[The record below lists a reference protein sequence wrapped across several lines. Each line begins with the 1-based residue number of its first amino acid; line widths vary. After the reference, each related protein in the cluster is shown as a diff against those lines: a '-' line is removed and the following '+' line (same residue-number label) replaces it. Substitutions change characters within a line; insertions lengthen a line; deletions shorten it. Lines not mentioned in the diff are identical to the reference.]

1 MNEEKKTDLTV
12 MKNKEK
18 YMMNLTP
25 TKEQKEKL
33 NELIQEYK
41 LPKTEIFYHFNY
53 GSWYVDLANTKE
65 SQINY
70 DFYDLVYTL
79 KPFLEKEEKE
89 TQKEFNK
96 RVKETTEQIQT
107 ELIEIYR
114 EYKKHIITWIQKNIT
129 KNMTYKELFK
139 IFKDTWGN
147 APFQLEPL
155 LEQMALLIGDK
166 AVIQN
171 VVGESGS
178 FKSTRSIIEV
188 NTLPRVMIM
197 DDATLAGISR
207 MQLTQGQNFLDGTI
221 VYYNDV
227 GDSGTM
233 KKNFN
238 ECLETVYKKLYSEGS
253 VNRVLTRQMSDYTI
267 RLQLKTPSGFK
278 MKCNS
283 VRPLFTEDYGQTKN
297 RIQTINIP
305 SITEEETLKLINNGQ
320 FGETN
325 PCLKDPRYFKL
336 IFEAYMTQT
345 NNLKFTNEVKELLGE
360 RAIRN
365 NNGEIN
371 FHNISREIYINKQ
384 MFRLYGEEY
393 YKELYFNPNYIE
405 TKTTPKNA
413 LELKKHINQMVKIM
427 YGFEEVQN
435 HQDIRFR
442 TIAKTKSSHAHKN
455 KIDYD
460 AFTITAVNG
469 IRTKFVQKHKAE
481 IPTLL
486 KILED
491 NEEIMRIGDDR
502 GKNIYVLIDKDKPNV
517 SA

>member
-1 MNEEKKTDLTV
+1 MNKKTDLSV
-12 MKNKEK
+12 MKNTED
-18 YMMNLTP
+18 YMINLTP

-33 NELIQEYK
+33 DKLIRKYQ
-41 LPKTEIFYHFNY
+41 LPKKEIFYHFNY

-70 DFYDLVYTL
+70 DFYDLIYTL

-96 RVKETTEQIQT
+96 RLKETTEQIQT
-107 ELIEIYR
+107 ELITLYE
-114 EYKKHIITWIQKNIT
+114 EYKTHIISWVQENIT
-129 KNMTYKELFK
+129 KNMNYQELLELFQN
-139 IFKDTWGN
+139 TWGN
-147 APFQLEPL
+147 APFPLKPL
-155 LEQMALLIGDK
+155 LEQMALLMGDN

-171 VVGESGS
+171 VVGDSGS
-178 FKSTRSIIEV
+178 FKSTRSMIEF
-188 NTLPRVMIM
+188 NTLPRVLIM

-207 MQLTQGQNFLDGTI
+207 MQLTQGETFLNNTI

-238 ECLETVYKKLYSEGS
+238 ECLETVYKKLYSEGR

-305 SITEEETLKLINNGQ
+305 SISEGETLKLIRTGK

-325 PCLKDPRYFKL
+325 KSLKDPRYFKL

-345 NNLKFTNEVKELLGE
+345 DNVEFTNEFKEILSE
-360 RAIRN
+360 RAIAN
-365 NNGEIN
+365 SNGEIN
-371 FHNISREIYINKQ
+371 FHNISRELYINEQ
-384 MFRLYGEEY
+384 MFKLYGKEF
-393 YKELYFNPNYIE
+393 YKELYFNPTYIAE
-405 TKTTPKNA
+405 KSTPKNA
-413 LELKKHINQMVKIM
+413 LKLKEHINRMVKIM
-427 YGFEEVQN
+427 FGFEEVQN
-435 HQDIRFR
+435 HQDVRFR
-442 TIAKTKSSHAHKN
+442 TIAKTKSSHSHRN
-455 KIDYD
+455 NNDYD

-469 IRTKFVQKHKAE
+469 IRTSFVQKHKAE
-481 IPTLL
+481 IPTLI

-491 NEEIMRIGDDR
+491 NEEIMRIGEDR
-502 GKNIYVLIDKDKPNV
+502 GKNIYVLIDKDKSNV